1 MRQYED
7 KTLGKRRLGDPI
19 LSGMVAD
26 ALDIPRKLIN
36 DGNLSGQST
45 GQRSGYPL
53 DAYMDRVLD
62 IADKIKNFTPKSRGV
77 DRDARF
83 EVTRTRALNAVWGV
97 YQWLQDNADLFEAM
111 GTTSETNAERWAR
124 FNSGISL
131 IGYDDWIRHESSDEE
146 DDEEVNSQIL

>member
-19 LSGMVAD
+19 LSGMVDD

-36 DGNLSGQST
+36 DGNLSGQSV

-62 IADKIKNFTPKSRGV
+62 IADRIKNFTPKSRGV

-97 YQWLQDNADLFEAM
+97 YQWMQDNTEFFEAM

-124 FNSGISL
+124 FNAGISL
-131 IGYDDWIRHESSDEE
+131 IGYDDWIRHESVDDD
-146 DDEEVNSQIL
+146 DDEEVNA

>member
-19 LSGMVAD
+19 LRGMVED

-36 DGNLSGQST
+36 DGNLSRQAL

-53 DAYMDRVLD
+53 DAYMERVID
-62 IADKIKNFTPKSRGV
+62 IAEKVKVFQPKSRGL

-83 EVTRTRALNAVWGV
+83 EVTRTRALGAVWGV
-97 YQWLQDNADLFEAM
+97 YQWMQDNSDVFEAM
-111 GTTSETNAERWAR
+111 GTNSETNKERWER
-124 FNSGISL
+124 FNAGIS
-131 IGYDDWIRHESSDEE
+131 IVGYDDWLKHESSD
-146 DDEEVNSQIL
+146 DDDDKEVND

>member
-19 LSGMVAD
+19 LNGMVED

-36 DGNLSGQST
+36 DGNLSKQSSGT
-45 GQRSGYPL
+45 RSGYAL

-62 IADKIKNFTPKSRGV
+62 IADRVKNFTPKSKGSY
-77 DRDARF
+77 RDSRF

-97 YQWLQDNADLFEAM
+97 YQWMQDNADVFEAM
-111 GTTSETNAERWAR
+111 GTTSETNKERWERLNAR
-124 FNSGISL
+124 ISL
-131 IGYDDWIRHESSDEE
+131 VGYWDEYLIHEE
-146 DDEEVNSQIL
+146 DEEVNDHTS

>member
-19 LSGMVAD
+19 LRGMVED

-36 DGNLSGQST
+36 DGNLSRQAL

-53 DAYMDRVLD
+53 DAYMERVID
-62 IADKIKNFTPKSRGV
+62 IAEKVKVLQPKSRGL

-83 EVTRTRALNAVWGV
+83 EVTRTRALGAVWGV
-97 YQWLQDNADLFEAM
+97 YQWMQDNADVFEAM
-111 GTTSETNAERWAR
+111 GTNSETNKERWER
-124 FNSGISL
+124 FNACIS
-131 IGYDDWIRHESSDEE
+131 IVGYDDWLKHESSDDE
-146 DDEEVNSQIL
+146 DDKEVND